1 MDSFVRNPHAALL
14 IQCYSSTTVI
24 PMERAVPAIMLV
36 AASMLAGMYPS
47 SAAASD
53 YKLGYNTNAS
63 ENDYVFT
70 TKSPK
75 GTIGKSMSIPFRIR
89 ATDEDMENLR
99 ISLLETNEFQQIEE
113 RGNGDYSVDYYPFEI
128 METTFVAKNV
138 GTIKKGNVKSVSL
151 SARVRRD
158 ALQGYYSIPVLLE
171 WDGGS
176 DTDYINVWISTSS
189 TSGADEEEDKKEG
202 NYLWWER
209 TSPPPGRLSQC
220 HGLHRKFP
228 Q

>member
-1 MDSFVRNPHAALL
+1 M
-14 IQCYSSTTVI
+14 
-24 PMERAVPAIMLV
+24 RANKWCRGLTAFL

-158 ALQGYYSIPVLLE
+158 ALLTQTILMYGFPPHPHQEQTRRRTKRKAI
-171 WDGGS
+171 
-176 DTDYINVWISTSS
+176 T
-189 TSGADEEEDKKEG
+189 
-202 NYLWWER
+202 LWWER
-209 TSPPPGRLSQC
+209 TSPLPGAFIPMSWTT
-220 HGLHRKFP
+220 P
-228 Q
+228 

>member
-1 MDSFVRNPHAALL
+1 M
-14 IQCYSSTTVI
+14 
-24 PMERAVPAIMLV
+24 RANKWCRGLTAFL

-176 DTDYINVWISTSS
+176 DTD
-189 TSGADEEEDKKEG
+189 
-202 NYLWWER
+202 
-209 TSPPPGRLSQC
+209 
-220 HGLHRKFP
+220 
-228 Q
+228 

>member
-1 MDSFVRNPHAALL
+1 M
-14 IQCYSSTTVI
+14 
-24 PMERAVPAIMLV
+24 RANKWCRGLTAFL

-53 YKLGYNTNAS
+53 YKLGYNTNAR

-176 DTDYINVWISTSS
+176 DTDYINELLCSFRQNRHFITELITVVLEIVM
-189 TSGADEEEDKKEG
+189 EEKGDILTPLAQRR
-202 NYLWWER
+202 NV
-209 TSPPPGRLSQC
+209 
-220 HGLHRKFP
+220 
-228 Q
+228 

>member
-1 MDSFVRNPHAALL
+1 MVQGPDG
-14 IQCYSSTTVI
+14 
-24 PMERAVPAIMLV
+24 VPGS
-36 AASMLAGMYPS
+36 SMLAGMYPS

-171 WDGGS
+171 WDVVLTQTILMYGFPPHPHPER
-176 DTDYINVWISTSS
+176 TRRRTKRKAIT
-189 TSGADEEEDKKEG
+189 
-202 NYLWWER
+202 LWWVR
-209 TSPPPGRLSQC
+209 TSPRPGESI
-220 HGLHRKFP
+220 P
-228 Q
+228 MSWITP

>member
-1 MDSFVRNPHAALL
+1 M
-14 IQCYSSTTVI
+14 
-24 PMERAVPAIMLV
+24 RANKWCRGLTAFL

-138 GTIKKGNVKSVSL
+138 GTCQPGCGGTPFRDTTASL
-151 SARVRRD
+151 YCLNGTVVLTQTILMYGFPPHPHQEQTRRRTKRK
-158 ALQGYYSIPVLLE
+158 AI
-171 WDGGS
+171 
-176 DTDYINVWISTSS
+176 T
-189 TSGADEEEDKKEG
+189 
-202 NYLWWER
+202 LWWER
-209 TSPPPGRLSQC
+209 TSPPPGAFIPMSWIT
-220 HGLHRKFP
+220 P
-228 Q
+228 